1 MASGAALVTGG
12 SSGIGKALARVLGEE
27 GYALTIAG
35 RDEAKLASAA
45 RELSGEGIEVRTAA
59 GDVGDEEA
67 VARIVAAHEAA
78 HGRMDALVNAAAYS
92 GGGVPLAQMPTE
104 MLDRHLEVDLR
115 AMFLTIR
122 ASLGLLG
129 AAGAEHGKALVV
141 NVSSLA
147 AKGGTPGMSFY
158 AAAKAGVNALTESA
172 QAENRNAGIQFTI
185 FSPGFTATPMAEWTR
200 EAGVAPEEMVQP
212 ADLGEGLRFLLRTS
226 PTCLVREIEFT
237 PPAQREIIERLV
249 AMRERRTA
257 DRPTVE
263 PSIDR

>member
-1 MASGAALVTGG
+1 MASRAALVSGG

-27 GYALTIAG
+27 GYAVTISG
-35 RDEAKLASAA
+35 RDEARLATAA
-45 RELSGEGIEVRTAA
+45 DELRADGIAVATVA
-59 GDVGDEEA
+59 GDVGEEA
-67 VARIVAAHEAA
+67 AVERIVAAHADA
-78 HGRMDALVNAAAYS
+78 HGRMDALVNAAAYG
-92 GGGVPLAQMPTE
+92 GGGVPLAHLSTE
-104 MLDRHLEVDLR
+104 MLDRHLDVDLR
-115 AMFLTIR
+115 AMFLIIR
-122 ASLGLLG
+122 ASLPMLS

-172 QAENRNAGIQFTI
+172 QAEARSAGIQFTI

-200 EAGVAPEEMVQP
+200 DAGVAPEEMVQP

-226 PTCLVREIEFT
+226 STCLVREIEFS

-249 AMRERRTA
+249 AWRSRVTA
-257 DRPTVE
+257 G
-263 PSIDR
+263 S

>member
-1 MASGAALVTGG
+1 MQPRAALVTGG
-12 SSGIGKALARVLGEE
+12 SSGIGKALARVLGQE
-27 GYALTIAG
+27 GHAVTISG
-35 RDEAKLASAA
+35 RDGDKLAAA
-45 RELSGEGIEVRTAA
+45 AQELRGVGIAVEPVAVDLA
-59 GDVGDEEA
+59 DEES
-67 VARIVAAHEAA
+67 IAALVDA
-78 HGRMDALVNAAAYS
+78 HQNAFGRMDVLVNAAADGS
-92 GGGVPLAQMPTE
+92 GGVPLAKLSTE
-104 MLDRHLEVDLR
+104 MLDRHLDVDLR

-122 ASLGLLG
+122 ASLAMLT

-172 QAENRNAGIQFTI
+172 QAEARSDGIQFTI
-185 FSPGFTATPMAEWTR
+185 FSPGFTATPMSQWTS

-212 ADLGEGLRFLLRTS
+212 ADLGEALRFLLRTS

-249 AMRERRTA
+249 AFRSRA
-257 DRPTVE
+257 AAG
-263 PSIDR
+263 S